1 MVRDNVELI
10 HRILSG
16 DDGAFSVLVEKY
28 QRRVHALIWRKVG
41 DFHIAEE
48 ITQDTFL
55 QVYKKLSTLKNP
67 KLFDG
72 WLYVIANRLCLNW
85 IQRNK
90 PAIHQQSIE
99 ATPLEEIEKSSYAN
113 YESEHR
119 EAEAT
124 EHHRE
129 IVKNLLE
136 TLPESERTVMTLH
149 YLGEMTCKA
158 IGEFLGVSANT
169 VKSRLQRARNRLKE
183 QENMIRETLGSVH
196 LPANFTQSIVRQVAE
211 LKPIAPTS
219 SKPLVPWAVS
229 AATAI
234 LIFLIMGVGSQ
245 YLTRFQKPYSLNAQS
260 ETTVEIIDAPI
271 VLDTQAKRDL
281 RNQVGRF
288 DTTGKNTGTGPQLS
302 EPVRLAAAE
311 VETEE
316 KTATKPQW
324 RQASGPASVSILG
337 LFASTNRDVYAT
349 SPIGI
354 YRLAPDAAAWT
365 LVNTTA
371 TNGQLYPMP
380 MAEHRD
386 TLYTVSTKALLASTD
401 RGETW
406 NTLGNRPEG
415 TAVGLIIT
423 EQAFYLAIRKKGVF
437 RATDAG
443 KAWTALN
450 DGFNF
455 GEESKAGKEQTALN
469 DGFNFGEESK
479 GKTIS
484 TMVSIGNTV
493 FALTNQGLYRL
504 DSDRWVKL
512 KVPPEI
518 NSPFNL
524 SESLAVSKS
533 DLYVAVNGNLSQMKK
548 ILSASEKGEASFKFI
563 TSTSRKTSARIF
575 HSTDLGNSWTEIPVT
590 NLPIS
595 MRVATGIKLM
605 VSGETLLVLGSL
617 SGIRSKDGGKTWTSL
632 GEIRHIASYTPAIAI
647 NADTIIAGKYRLH
660 RTTDSGESWHP
671 FMRGMIGTGMRNLV
685 AFKNALYVHNDRKI
699 VKSTDGGESWTPL
712 NFGKGVGAPRDPDF
726 PDQRLV
732 VADGVLY
739 GVFREKLSG
748 FFSSAITRKSKLRIF
763 RLSADGHTLTPVRG
777 VPSLEFDDKR
787 YSEDLSAGEVTLGR
801 LAVSDKTFYIEY
813 RREIYKCEP
822 NTLEWRNTGFIDNGE
837 QPHNS
842 RKGVRLA
849 VSGETLYVG
858 KRDGKLFQSLDGGDN
873 WKDMTPNLP
882 LSFSRFRD
890 ILFLDSAIYI
900 STDKGV
906 LTSQT
911 GEHWRV
917 LTDTEGERLIVAGLA
932 VDETTVYGVCNA
944 GAYRLDRHG
953 KWKKVSPEV
962 PDGIREL
969 VFAND
974 KLYIITNQ
982 RGIFHISLKNGVG

>member
-16 DDGAFSVLVEKY
+16 DDEAFSVLVRKY

-99 ATPLEEIEKSSYAN
+99 ATPLEAIEKSSYAN
-113 YESEHR
+113 YEVEHR
-119 EAEAT
+119 EAETT

-183 QENMIRETLGSVH
+183 QENMIRETLGSVE
-196 LPANFTQSIVRQVAE
+196 LPANFTDSILRQIADI
-211 LKPIAPTS
+211 KPVAPTS
-219 SKPLVPWAVS
+219 SKPIVPWA
-229 AATAI
+229 AATATAI

-245 YLTRFQKPYSLNAQS
+245 YLARFQKPYNVNTQS

-281 RNQVGRF
+281 RNQAGRF
-288 DTTGKNTGTGPQLS
+288 DTTGKNIGAGRQVS
-302 EPVRLAAAE
+302 EPVLFAAAE
-311 VETEE
+311 AETEE
-316 KTATKPQW
+316 KTATKLQW
-324 RQASGPASVSILG
+324 RQATGPAGVTILG
-337 LFASTNRDVYAT
+337 LFASSNADVYAA

-354 YRLAPDAAAWT
+354 YRLAPNAAVWT
-365 LVNTTA
+365 LVNATV
-371 TNGQLYPMP
+371 TNGQFHPMP
-380 MAEHRD
+380 LAERGNV
-386 TLYTVSTKALLASTD
+386 LYTVTVKELLSSTD

-406 NTLGNRPEG
+406 NALGSRPKG
-415 TAVGLIIT
+415 WATGLIIT
-423 EQAFYLAIRKKGVF
+423 DQAFYLAIRKKGVF
-437 RATDAG
+437 RSTDAG
-443 KAWTALN
+443 KVWTSFN

-455 GEESKAGKEQTALN
+455 DEESKDQ
-469 DGFNFGEESK
+469 
-479 GKTIS
+479 TIS
-484 TMVSIGNTV
+484 TVVSIGNTV

-512 KVPPEI
+512 KVPTEI
-518 NSPFNL
+518 NSPFNM

-533 DLYVAVNGNLSQMKK
+533 DLYVAVNRNLSQMKK
-548 ILSASEKGEASFKFI
+548 VLSEAEKGKASFEFI
-563 TSTSRKTSARIF
+563 TSTSRKTNSRIF
-575 HSTDLGNSWTEIPVT
+575 HSTDFGDSWTEIPLT

-605 VSGETLLVLGSL
+605 VAGETLLVSGSL
-617 SGIRSKDGGKTWTSL
+617 SGTRSKDGGKTWTSL
-632 GEIRHIASYTPAIAI
+632 EKIPHIASYTPAVAI
-647 NADTIIAGKYRLH
+647 SEDTVIAGKYRIH
-660 RTTDSGESWHP
+660 RTTDGGESWHP
-671 FMRGMIGTGMRNLV
+671 FMRGIVGTQMRNLV
-685 AFKNALYVHNDRKI
+685 AFKNALYVHNDDKI
-699 VKSTDGGESWTPL
+699 VKSTDAGESWTPL
-712 NFGKGVGAPRDPDF
+712 SFGKGAGVPQDPDF

-732 VADGVLY
+732 VADGILY
-739 GVFREKLSG
+739 GIFREKGTDIFGASVR
-748 FFSSAITRKSKLRIF
+748 RKSKIRIF
-763 RLSADGHTLTPVRG
+763 RLSADGNTLTPVRG
-777 VPSLEFDDKR
+777 VPSLQFDDKL
-787 YSEDLSAGEVTLGR
+787 YSEDLSADEVTLGK
-801 LAVSDKTFYIEY
+801 LAVSDKTFYIGY
-813 RREIYKCEP
+813 RRELFKCKSG
-822 NTLEWRNTGFIDNGE
+822 TWKWSSTGLIDSGK
-837 QPHNS
+837 QPQNS
-842 RKGVRLA
+842 RKGIRLA
-849 VSGETLYVG
+849 VSRETVYAG
-858 KRDGKLFQSLDGGDN
+858 MRGGKLLQSLDSGDN
-873 WKDMTPNLP
+873 WKDITPNLP
-882 LSFSRFRD
+882 LSFSHFKE
-890 ILFLDSAIYI
+890 IIFADSAIYI

-917 LTDTEGERLIVAGLA
+917 LTDNEGERLIVAGLA
-932 VDETTVYGVCNA
+932 ADDTTVYGVCST
-944 GAYRLDRHG
+944 GAYRLDSRG
-953 KWKKVSPEV
+953 KWKKVSPEA

-982 RGIFHISLKNGVG
+982 RGIFHISLKNEVG

>member
-16 DDGAFSVLVEKY
+16 DDEAFSVLVRKY

-99 ATPLEEIEKSSYAN
+99 ATPLEAIEKSSYAN
-113 YESEHR
+113 YEAEHR
-119 EAEAT
+119 EAETT

-183 QENMIRETLGSVH
+183 QENMIRETLGSIE
-196 LPANFTQSIVRQVAE
+196 LPANFTDSILRQIADI
-211 LKPIAPTS
+211 KPVAPTS
-219 SKPLVPWAVS
+219 SKPIVPWA
-229 AATAI
+229 AATATAI

-245 YLTRFQKPYSLNAQS
+245 YLARFQKPYNVNAQS

-281 RNQVGRF
+281 RNQAGRF
-288 DTTGKNTGTGPQLS
+288 DTTGKNIGAGRQVS
-302 EPVRLAAAE
+302 EPVLFAAAE
-311 VETEE
+311 AETEE

-324 RQASGPASVSILG
+324 RQATGPAGVTILG
-337 LFASTNRDVYAT
+337 LFASSNADVYAT

-354 YRLAPDAAAWT
+354 YRLAPNAAAWT
-365 LVNTTA
+365 LVNATV
-371 TNGQLYPMP
+371 TNGQLHPMP
-380 MAEHRD
+380 MAERGNV
-386 TLYTVSTKALLASTD
+386 LYTVTVKELLSSTD

-406 NTLGNRPEG
+406 NALGSRPKG
-415 TAVGLIIT
+415 WATGLIIT
-423 EQAFYLAIRKKGVF
+423 DQAFYLAIRKKGVF
-437 RATDAG
+437 RSTDAG
-443 KAWTALN
+443 KEWTSFN

-455 GEESKAGKEQTALN
+455 DEESKDQ
-469 DGFNFGEESK
+469 
-479 GKTIS
+479 TIS
-484 TMVSIGNTV
+484 TVVSIGNTV

-504 DSDRWVKL
+504 DSDRWGKL
-512 KVPPEI
+512 KVPTEI
-518 NSPFNL
+518 NSPFNM

-548 ILSASEKGEASFKFI
+548 VLSEAETGKASFEFI
-563 TSTSRKTSARIF
+563 TSTSRKTNSRIF
-575 HSTDLGNSWTEIPVT
+575 HSTDFGDSWTEIPLT

-595 MRVATGIKLM
+595 MHVATGIKLM
-605 VSGETLLVLGSL
+605 VAGETLLVSGSL

-632 GEIRHIASYTPAIAI
+632 EKIPHIASYTPAVAI
-647 NADTIIAGKYRLH
+647 SEDTVIAGKYRIH
-660 RTTDSGESWHP
+660 RTTDGGESWHP
-671 FMRGMIGTGMRNLV
+671 FMRGIVGTQMRNLV
-685 AFKNALYVHNDRKI
+685 AFKNTLYVHNDDKI

-712 NFGKGVGAPRDPDF
+712 SFGKGAGVPQDPDF

-732 VADGVLY
+732 VADGILY
-739 GVFREKLSG
+739 GIFREKG
-748 FFSSAITRKSKLRIF
+748 PDIFGAPVGRKSKIRIF
-763 RLSADGHTLTPVRG
+763 RLSADGNTLTPVRG
-777 VPSLEFDDKR
+777 VPSLQFDDKL
-787 YSEDLSAGEVTLGR
+787 YSEDLSADEVTLGK

-813 RREIYKCEP
+813 RRELFKCKSG
-822 NTLEWRNTGFIDNGE
+822 TWKWSSTGLIDTGE
-837 QPHNS
+837 QPQNS
-842 RKGVRLA
+842 RKGIRLA
-849 VSGETLYVG
+849 VSGETVYAG
-858 KRDGKLFQSLDGGDN
+858 MRDGELLQSLDSGDN
-873 WKDMTPNLP
+873 WKDITPNLP
-882 LSFSRFRD
+882 LSFSHFKE
-890 ILFLDSAIYI
+890 IIFADSAIYI

-917 LTDTEGERLIVAGLA
+917 LTDNEGERLIVAGLA
-932 VDETTVYGVCNA
+932 ADDTTVYGVCST
-944 GAYRLDRHG
+944 GAYHLDSRG

-974 KLYIITNQ
+974 KLYIITYQ

>member
-1 MVRDNVELI
+1 MKNEDAQLVNRF
-10 HRILSG
+10 LSG
-16 DDGAFSVLVEKY
+16 DENAFTTLLKKY
-28 QRRVHALIWRKVG
+28 QKSVHALAWRKVG

-48 ITQDTFL
+48 LTQDAFL
-55 QVYKKLSTLKNP
+55 KVYQKLGTLKNP
-67 KLFDG
+67 NQFAG
-72 WLYVIANRLCLNW
+72 WLYVITDRLCIDW
-85 IQRNK
+85 HRKQS
-90 PAIHQQSIE
+90 PSIE
-99 ATPLEEIEKSSYAN
+99 SLETISGVEIEESSYRH
-113 YESEHR
+113 YEDEQR
-119 EAEAT
+119 KEAST
-124 EHHRE
+124 EYRRRR
-129 IVKNLLE
+129 INSLLE
-136 TLPESERTVMTLH
+136 KLPESERTVATLY
-149 YLGEMTCKA
+149 YLGEMTSKA
-158 IGEFLGVSANT
+158 ISEFLGVSPNT
-169 VKSRLQRARNRLKE
+169 VRSRLQRARNRLKE

-196 LPANFTQSIVRQVAE
+196 LPANFTESIVRQVAE

-271 VLDTQAKRDL
+271 VLDTQAKHDL
-281 RNQVGRF
+281 RNQAGRF
-288 DTTGKNTGTGPQLS
+288 DTTGKNTGAGPQLS
-302 EPVRLAAAE
+302 EPVRLAAAA

-354 YRLAPDAAAWT
+354 YRLAPNAAAWT

-380 MAEHRD
+380 MAESSG

-450 DGFNF
+450 DGLNF
-455 GEESKAGKEQTALN
+455 GEESNADKEQTAPN
-469 DGFNFGEESK
+469 NGFNFGEASK

-512 KVPPEI
+512 KVPTEI
-518 NSPFNL
+518 NSPFN
-524 SESLAVSKS
+524 SAESLSVSKS

-548 ILSASEKGEASFKFI
+548 VLSAAEKREASLKFV
-563 TSTSRKTSARIF
+563 TSASRKTNSRVF
-575 HSTDLGNSWTEIPVT
+575 HSTDLGNSWTEIPLT
-590 NLPIS
+590 NLPFS
-595 MRVATGIKLM
+595 MRVATSIKLLI
-605 VSGETLLVLGSL
+605 SGETLLVLGSQ
-617 SGIRSKDGGKTWTSL
+617 SGIRSKDGGETWASL
-632 GEIRHIASYTPAIAI
+632 GKIPYTPSYTPAVAL
-647 NADTIIAGKYRLH
+647 NENTIIAGKYRIH

-748 FFSSAITRKSKLRIF
+748 FFGSALTRKSKLRIF

-777 VPSLEFDDKR
+777 VPSLEFDDER

-801 LAVSDKTFYIEY
+801 LAVSDNTFYIEY

-932 VDETTVYGVCNA
+932 VDDTTVYGVSNA

-982 RGIFHISLKNGVG
+982 RGIFHISLQNGVG

>member
-1 MVRDNVELI
+1 MARDNVELI

-16 DDGAFSVLVEKY
+16 DDAAFSVLVQKY

-90 PAIHQQSIE
+90 PALHQQSIE

-119 EAEAT
+119 ETETT
-124 EHHRE
+124 EHYRE
-129 IVKNLLE
+129 IVKDLLE
-136 TLPESERTVMTLH
+136 QLPESERTVMTLH

-183 QENMIRETLGSVH
+183 QENMIRETLGSVQ
-196 LPANFTQSIVRQVAE
+196 LPTNFTDSILRQVAD

-219 SKPLVPWAVS
+219 SKPILPWAVS

-234 LIFLIMGVGSQ
+234 LIFLIMGIGSQ
-245 YLTRFQKPYSLNAQS
+245 YLTRFQKPYNVNAQS

-281 RNQVGRF
+281 RNQAGRS
-288 DTTGKNTGTGPQLS
+288 DATGKTLGAGPQVS
-302 EPVRLAAAE
+302 EPVLFAAAE
-311 VETEE
+311 VESEAS
-316 KTATKPQW
+316 TAAKPQW
-324 RQASGPASVSILG
+324 RQASGPAGVSILG
-337 LFASTNRDVYAT
+337 LFASANGEVYAT

-354 YRLAPDAAAWT
+354 YRLAPTAAAWT
-365 LVNTTA
+365 LVNATA
-371 TNGQLYPMP
+371 TNGQLHSMP
-380 MAEHRD
+380 IAERGG
-386 TLYTVSTKALLASTD
+386 TLYTVTVKELLSSTD
-401 RGETW
+401 RGKTW
-406 NTLGNRPEG
+406 DVLGSRPKG

-437 RATDAG
+437 HSTDAG
-443 KAWTALN
+443 KQWTEFN
-450 DGFNF
+450 EGFNF
-455 GEESKAGKEQTALN
+455 GDESE
-469 DGFNFGEESK
+469 

-484 TMVSIGNTV
+484 TVVPIGDTV
-493 FALTNQGLYRL
+493 FALTSRGLYRL
-504 DSDRWVKL
+504 DSDRWEKL
-512 KVPPEI
+512 KVPIEI
-518 NSPFNL
+518 NSPFNT
-524 SESLAVSKS
+524 SESLAVSGS
-533 DLYVAVNGNLSQMKK
+533 DLYVAANGKLLQKFSQLKTT
-548 ILSASEKGEASFKFI
+548 SSDEKMGKAALELI
-563 TSTSRKTSARIF
+563 TGRKTNWGIF
-575 HSTDLGNSWTEIPVT
+575 HSTDLGNSWTDITPTTHIP
-590 NLPIS
+590 LAMHI
-595 MRVATGIKLM
+595 ATSIKLT
-605 VSGETLLVLGSL
+605 VAGETLLALGSL
-617 SGIRSKDGGKTWTSL
+617 TGMRSKDGGKTWTGL
-632 GEIRHIASYTPAIAI
+632 GEIPYIPSYTPLAVL
-647 NADTIIAGKYRLH
+647 NENTIIAGKYRLR
-660 RTTDSGESWHP
+660 RTTNGGESWHP
-671 FMRGMIGTGMRNLV
+671 FMQGMVGTKMRNLV
-685 AFKNALYVHNDRKI
+685 AFKNALYVHNDGKI

-712 NFGKGVGAPRDPDF
+712 NFGKGVGTRHDPDF

-739 GVFREKLSG
+739 GVFREESSG
-748 FFSSAITRKSKLRIF
+748 LFGASVTRIGASITRKSKLRIF
-763 RLSADGHTLTPVRG
+763 RLSADGNTLTPVRG
-777 VPSLEFDDKR
+777 VPSLEFDDKINTD
-787 YSEDLSAGEVTLGR
+787 DLLAGEITLGR

-813 RREIYKCEP
+813 RRELYKCKP
-822 NTLEWRNTGFIDNGE
+822 NTLEWHSTGLIDSGK

-842 RKGVRLA
+842 RKGIRVA
-849 VSGETLYVG
+849 VSGETVYAG
-858 KRDGKLFQSLDGGDN
+858 MRDGKLLQSLDGGDN
-873 WKDMTPNLP
+873 WKDITPNLP
-882 LSFSRFRD
+882 LAFSRFRE
-890 ILFLDSAIYI
+890 ILFADSAIYV

-917 LTDTEGERLIVAGLA
+917 LTDSEGERLIVAGLA
-932 VDETTVYGVCNA
+932 VDDTTVYGVCNT

-962 PDGIREL
+962 PASIREL

-982 RGIFHISLKNGVG
+982 RGIFHISLKNEVG